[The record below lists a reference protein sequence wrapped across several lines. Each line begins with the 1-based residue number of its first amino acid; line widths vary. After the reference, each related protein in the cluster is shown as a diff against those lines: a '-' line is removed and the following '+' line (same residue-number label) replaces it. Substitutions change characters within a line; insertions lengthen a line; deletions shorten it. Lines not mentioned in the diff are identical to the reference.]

1 MPIVPYPLSILH
13 CPLSIEFM
21 QQALALAGQAEQ
33 LGEVPVGALVVRD
46 GQVLGSAHNRCVADN
61 DPSAHAELLAI
72 REAAAAVGN
81 YRLTGACLYSTLEP
95 CVMCAG
101 AILNAR
107 LETLVFAT
115 EDERFGACGSQ
126 LNLLDT
132 PWLSHRC
139 RVERGVMRAESR
151 ALLQGFFERRR

>member
-1 MPIVPYPLSILH
+1 MPCHPP
-13 CPLSIEFM
+13 FM
-21 QQALALAGQAEQ
+21 QQALDLAEQAEQ
-33 LGEVPVGALVVRD
+33 LGEVPVGAVVVR
-46 GQVLGSAHNRCVADN
+46 GGRVIGAAHNRCVTDN

-72 REAAAAVGN
+72 RQACAAVGN

-101 AILNAR
+101 LILNAR
-107 LETLVFAT
+107 LEEVVFAT

-126 LNLLDT
+126 LNVLDT

-139 RVERGVMRAESR
+139 RVERGVLRDPAR
-151 ALLQGFFERRR
+151 ALLQAFFERRR